1 MIIDSHC
8 HLADEAFAA
17 DRAEVVGRA
26 RQAGVSAAICIIA
39 ADDAGEVSAA
49 REVVLPLWPEVRF
62 ATAVHPHRASACP
75 GGPSEAASHTRRDVA
90 ATSAVALG
98 EIGLDYHYDFAPR
111 DAQHEA
117 FAAQVAL
124 AVELDLPVVIH
135 TREASA
141 DTEAI
146 LREAGGGRV
155 RGIMHCFTGTADEAR
170 RALDLGFSISF
181 SGILTFPRA
190 GSLRDVAAAVP
201 ADRLLVETD
210 APYLAPVPHRGRRNE
225 PAFVVETLT
234 CLAEL
239 RGLSVEVMAAQVAA
253 NLAALVGPLDTR
265 GTAS

>member
-1 MIIDSHC
+1 MLVDSHC
-8 HLADEAFAA
+8 HLDLTQFDA
-17 DRAEVVGRA
+17 DRDAVLARA
-26 RQAGVSAAICIIA
+26 RLAGVRLIVNPGIDLHHSRQAIA
-39 ADDAGEVSAA
+39 LAE
-49 REVVLPLWPEVRF
+49 RYPEVY
-62 ATAVHPHRASACP
+62 AAVGIHPNNTNHFDRSALNQLRTL
-75 GGPSEAASHTRRDVA
+75 AAHPKVVA
-90 ATSAVALG
+90 IG
-98 EIGLDYHYDFAPR
+98 EIGLDYHYDFVPKHVQAKV
-111 DAQHEA
+111 
-117 FAAQVAL
+117 FASQIELAL
-124 AVELDLPVVIH
+124 ELDRPVIIH
-135 TREASA
+135 TREAA
-141 DTEAI
+141 DDTIAM
-146 LREAGGGRV
+146 LKEAGQGRV
-155 RGIMHCFTGTADEAR
+155 RGVMHCFTGTADEAR

-239 RGLSVEVMAAQVAA
+239 RGLYVEVMAAQVAA